1 MISINW
7 LEWRQWRIYEE
18 LRQFATKQSPPSKTR
33 RGKTVTA
40 IQDKEGRMSET
51 MRRGG
56 SWIIMTAENRGVGKN
71 I

>member
-1 MISINW
+1 M
-7 LEWRQWRIYEE
+7 
-18 LRQFATKQSPPSKTR
+18 RQFATKQSPPSKTR

-56 SWIIMTAENRGVGKN
+56 SRIIMTAENRGVGKN